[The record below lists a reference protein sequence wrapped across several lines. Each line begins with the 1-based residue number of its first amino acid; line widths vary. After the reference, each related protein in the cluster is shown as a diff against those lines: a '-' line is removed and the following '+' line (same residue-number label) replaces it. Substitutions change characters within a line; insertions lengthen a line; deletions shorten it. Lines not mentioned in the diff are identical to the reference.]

1 MARPV
6 TAGLD
11 GSPESLAA
19 ADWAAH
25 EAMLRDAPLRLVNAW
40 PGPDQ
45 LDLTPGREAAWHYW
59 AERALRSAR
68 AELDAAHPDMP
79 ILTDQ
84 IPGYPGPVLLAEAE
98 RAQLLVVG
106 SRSLG
111 AVAGFF
117 MGSVGLELAAHATT
131 PVVLVRADAP
141 ETRDSDVVAGVDLHG
156 TCDDVLEFAF
166 DAAARRTAGLLCV
179 YASRVPAI
187 RGSAPWVVD
196 VGLTDAREEAERT
209 LADALAPWRDKFA
222 EVRVV
227 EEIASDSP
235 ARRLVEAAR
244 GAALLVVGRGPR
256 RSGPGPRLGPVAQAV
271 AHHAACPVA
280 VVPQT

>member
-1 MARPV
+1 MVRPV

-19 ADWAAH
+19 ADWAAR

-40 PGPDQ
+40 PGPEQ
-45 LDLTPGREAAWHYW
+45 LELTPGREAAWHYW

-68 AELDAAHPDMP
+68 AELDAEHPEMP

-111 AVAGFF
+111 TVAGFF
-117 MGSVGLELAAHATT
+117 LGSVGLELAARAAT
-131 PVVLVRADAP
+131 PVVLVRADTP
-141 ETRDSDVVAGVDLHG
+141 DTRDADVVAGVDPRRSCH
-156 TCDDVLEFAF
+156 DVLEFAF
-166 DAAARRTAGLLCV
+166 DTAARRGAGLRCV
-179 YASRVPAI
+179 YANRVPAI

-196 VGLTDAREEAERT
+196 VGLNDAHKEAEYT
-209 LADALAPWRDKFA
+209 LSEALAPWRDKFTG
-222 EVRVV
+222 VRVV

-235 ARRLVEAAR
+235 ARRLVAAAA
-244 GAALLVVGRGPR
+244 GAALMVVGRGPR
-256 RSGPGPRLGPVAQAV
+256 RTGLGPRLGPVAQAV

-280 VVPQT
+280 VVPQS

>member
-1 MARPV
+1 MVRPV

-40 PGPDQ
+40 PGPEQ
-45 LDLTPGREAAWHYW
+45 LDLTPGHEAAWHYW

-68 AELDAAHPDMP
+68 AELDAEHPEMP

-84 IPGYPGPVLLAEAE
+84 ISGRPGPVLLAEAE
-98 RAQLLVVG
+98 RAELLVVG

-117 MGSVGLELAAHATT
+117 LGSVGLELAARAAA
-131 PVVLVRADAP
+131 PVVLVRADTP
-141 ETRDSDVVAGVDLHG
+141 DTRGADVVAGVDARG
-156 TCDDVLEFAF
+156 SCDDVLEFAF
-166 DAAARRTAGLLCV
+166 DAAARRATGLLCV
-179 YASRVPAI
+179 YASRIPAI

-196 VGLTDAREEAERT
+196 VGLTDAREEAERA
-209 LADALAPWRDKFA
+209 LGAALAPWRDKYA

-235 ARRLVEAAR
+235 ARRLVAAAE
-244 GAALLVVGRGPR
+244 GAALLVVGRGPG
-256 RSGPGPRLGPVAQAV
+256 RSGLGPRLGPVAQAV

-280 VVPQT
+280 VVPQS